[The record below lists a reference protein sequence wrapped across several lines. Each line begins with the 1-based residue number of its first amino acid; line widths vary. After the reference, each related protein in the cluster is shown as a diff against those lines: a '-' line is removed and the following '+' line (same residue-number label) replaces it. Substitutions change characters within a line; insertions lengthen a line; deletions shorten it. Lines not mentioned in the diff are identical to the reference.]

1 LGCSVTDPVSEW
13 ISRAS
18 QLKDPIL
25 EIADMAETLPI
36 KINWLLLGCALQ
48 QGISLIELQNFL
60 NELKKEIGDVAKLP
74 APPENLILSI
84 ISKCKLRGWTL
95 APQVAGIIWSVGR
108 FARARQNR
116 LDLWAQ
122 NHLPVD
128 IWRECTEIFYM
139 GKSNALRPKILG
151 FLYRLVLLAPI
162 HAGEL
167 PPLPNSAGARRWLI
181 QTKVYNPEESPKEK
195 LKTVNSLYKELYPKK
210 PALACHALQFF
221 AEPIDE
227 NAYFCQKIFPC
238 DLCPIAGYCS

>member
-1 LGCSVTDPVSEW
+1 VTEPISEW
-13 ISRAS
+13 ILKASR
-18 QLKDPIL
+18 LKDPIL
-25 EIADMAETLPI
+25 EIAGRAETLPSR
-36 KINWLLLGCALQ
+36 INWLLLGCALQ
-48 QGISLIELQNFL
+48 QGINLAELQNFL
-60 NELKKEIGDVAKLP
+60 SESKKEINDIAKLP
-74 APPENLILSI
+74 APSEKLILSI
-84 ISKCKLRGWTL
+84 ISKCKLKEWTL

-151 FLYRLVLLAPI
+151 FLYRLVSLAPV

-195 LKTVNSLYKELYPKK
+195 LKTVNYLYKELSPKK

-221 AEPIDE
+221 AEPMDE
-227 NAYFCQKIFPC
+227 NIYFCQRIFPC
-238 DLCPIAGYCS
+238 DLCPISNCCRWHF